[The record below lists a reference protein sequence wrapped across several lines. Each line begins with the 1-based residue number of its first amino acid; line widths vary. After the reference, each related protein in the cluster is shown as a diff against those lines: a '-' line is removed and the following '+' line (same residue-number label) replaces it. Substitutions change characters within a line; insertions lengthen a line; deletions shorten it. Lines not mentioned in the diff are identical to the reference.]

1 MKRLI
6 FAAAVILLIC
16 GLFSAQPAFAQEAK
30 WYRGHDHIGA
40 FVGTDWPPQRVVIIP
55 AVASERSP
63 VFRIVSGVVDTGDGK
78 QVFFLFPDEPRF
90 RSPREISLP
99 FTTSGISVELRG
111 GYEFL
116 RIQTGATA
124 DEAEHLM
131 NELGWATGRAVGS
144 GSCW

>member
-1 MKRLI
+1 M
-6 FAAAVILLIC
+6 
-16 GLFSAQPAFAQEAK
+16 
-30 WYRGHDHIGA
+30 
-40 FVGTDWPPQRVVIIP
+40 VIIP

-90 RSPREISLP
+90 RSPGEISLP
-99 FTTSGISVELRG
+99 FATSGVSVEFRG

-116 RIQTGATA
+116 RIQTGVTA

-131 NELGWATGRAVGS
+131 NELKWATGRAVGS
-144 GSCW
+144 GNYW